1 MDFVGWKTLIGLSET
16 MELTGMNNVGRTS
29 VLKAL
34 QLLFG
39 NSSFLSAEDLHLDKN
54 NKSDCIIVETE
65 KI

>member
-1 MDFVGWKTLIGLSET
+1 
-16 MELTGMNNVGRTS
+16 MNNVGRTS

-39 NSSFLSAEDLHLDKN
+39 NSSFLSAEDLHLDEN